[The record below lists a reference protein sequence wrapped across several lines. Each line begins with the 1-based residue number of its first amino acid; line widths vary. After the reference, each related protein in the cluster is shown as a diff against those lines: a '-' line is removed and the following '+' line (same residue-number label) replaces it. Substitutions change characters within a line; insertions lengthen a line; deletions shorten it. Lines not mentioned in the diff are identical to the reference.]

1 MKHKGFTLIELVITV
16 TIIAILATISIV
28 SYVNIRADS
37 MDTKI
42 KTVVK
47 TAGDAVSIYQSKT
60 EKLPAEGIFNR
71 PGGVDS
77 LVPEY
82 LGKQYR
88 QGVTSKNAP
97 HVNEIFRLYPCKKE
111 QGSFVIYAS
120 LNHPKDSDITHYNT
134 VKAECGNAAQLPTG
148 TTLFNYAQIF

>member
-47 TAGDAVSIYQSKT
+47 TAGDAVS
-60 EKLPAEGIFNR
+60 R
-71 PGGVDS
+71 PKNCQQRVFLIV
-77 LVPEY
+77 LVA
-82 LGKQYR
+82 LIHWCQ
-88 QGVTSKNAP
+88 N
-97 HVNEIFRLYPCKKE
+97 IW
-111 QGSFVIYAS
+111 AS
-120 LNHPKDSDITHYNT
+120 STAK
-134 VKAECGNAAQLPTG
+134 V
-148 TTLFNYAQIF
+148 